1 MNTALIVA
9 VVSGII
15 AVISASVT
23 VWGSLFSASRTLKF
37 EATKDRARVEQE
49 IGRYQEPF
57 ATAIYDLQSR
67 IYNLVQGGFAP
78 RFMAQGSMRERNYA
92 VENTTFVFAQYFC
105 CAELLRRGIH
115 SSGHGVSLINH
126 DAVHTQDL
134 VSNTLATD
142 RFGKRFL
149 IFAGEQRAIGEALI
163 HATPARTECM
173 GYRQFLEK
181 KPHGNDTMLDM
192 LRDEIRTELE
202 ATDQN
207 HSRLRELHYL
217 LILLL
222 FYIDP
227 LFRRFPKDH
236 RNFLNGESRGLPK
249 IDKGRLI
256 GG

>member
-1 MNTALIVA
+1 MDTALIVA

-23 VWGSLFSASRTLKF
+23 VWGSLFSASRSLKF
-37 EATKDRARVEQE
+37 EAAKEKARVEQE
-49 IGRYQEPF
+49 VGRYQEPF

-78 RFMAQGSMRERNYA
+78 RFMAEGSLRERNYA
-92 VENTTFVFAQYFC
+92 IENTTFVFAQYFC

-142 RFGKRFL
+142 RFGRRFL

-163 HATPARTECM
+163 QATPARTECM
-173 GYRQFLEK
+173 GYRQFLLEK
-181 KPHGNDTMLDM
+181 SDGNDTMLDM
-192 LRDEIRTELE
+192 LRGEIRDELVS
-202 ATDQN
+202 TDQDN
-207 HSRLRELHYL
+207 SRLRELHYL

-222 FYIDP
+222 YHIDP
-227 LFRRFPKDH
+227 LFRRFPKSH
-236 RNFLNGESRGLPK
+236 RKFLTGESRELPI
-249 IDKGRLI
+249 IDKRSLI